1 MQRHPNY
8 KCKNNE
14 YTYEFNLDNKNCL
27 NILHEQIKAI
37 TTSFEISTLVG
48 HCLTGG
54 SLRVEFGN
62 AKESDIEKVFL
73 HNCLTPMYATQLI
86 SSYAEKNQT
95 CKNQIFY
102 YSSAVTQNITSTPFY
117 SSCKSALEAFYKNFT
132 KIKPHNVF
140 TCLLRL
146 GPVDIDHK
154 YFHKLSKED
163 PEKLNDILEKIVP
176 TKHLIKPNEVADFAY
191 YVGKQCQPFDG
202 MIADITGG
210 SSWKS

>member
-1 MQRHPNY
+1 MKDLVVIGGGTRGLGYAIKERYREEGYRVHLLQRHPNY

-86 SSYAEKNQT
+86 SSYAEKIKHVKT
-95 CKNQIFY
+95 RFF
-102 YSSAVTQNITSTPFY
+102 IT
-117 SSCKSALEAFYKNFT
+117 
-132 KIKPHNVF
+132 V
-140 TCLLRL
+140 
-146 GPVDIDHK
+146 
-154 YFHKLSKED
+154 
-163 PEKLNDILEKIVP
+163 
-176 TKHLIKPNEVADFAY
+176 
-191 YVGKQCQPFDG
+191 QQ
-202 MIADITGG
+202 
-210 SSWKS
+210 